1 MKKTLRALAAAVVLA
16 LMFPLLTSPAAA
28 NSTSSIGTTFAEA
41 ALYSPAASRDW
52 ASTGATAV
60 DDSGNIY
67 TASVVRHTQ
76 SLSTPDSWV
85 LTRIM

>member
-16 LMFPLLTSPAAA
+16 LMFPLLPTSPAAA

-60 DDSGNIY
+60 DAVSY
-67 TASVVRHTQ
+67 THLTLPTICSV
-76 SLSTPDSWV
+76 
-85 LTRIM
+85 

>member
-1 MKKTLRALAAAVVLA
+1 MKKTLRALAATAVLS
-16 LMFPLLTSPAAA
+16 LLFPLLSVSPAAA
-28 NSTSSIGTTFAEA
+28 NSTSSIGTTFDEA

-52 ASTGATAV
+52 ATTMATTV

-76 SLSTPDSWV
+76 SLLHT
-85 LTRIM
+85 